1 MQSQKRAHA
10 VSMLAPP
17 LIIDAA
23 VYDQL
28 HAVAQMALRSAPDVG
43 ERLLEEIERA
53 EVLPSEQV
61 PPTVVSIGRQVTYQD
76 VDTGSIRTIQL
87 VLPADADPA
96 ALRISVISPIGAAL
110 IGLSVGQVMT
120 WQLREGEQRKLTV
133 LAVSAPAEA

>member
-1 MQSQKRAHA
+1 MQSVKQPQAAR
-10 VSMLAPP
+10 SLSPP

-28 HAVAQMALRSAPDVG
+28 HAVARMALRSAPDVG

-53 EVLPSEQV
+53 EVLPTEQV
-61 PPTVVSIGRQVTYQD
+61 PPSVVSIGRQVTYQD
-76 VDTGSIRTIQL
+76 LESGSIRTLQL

-133 LAVSAPAEA
+133 LAVSVPALT